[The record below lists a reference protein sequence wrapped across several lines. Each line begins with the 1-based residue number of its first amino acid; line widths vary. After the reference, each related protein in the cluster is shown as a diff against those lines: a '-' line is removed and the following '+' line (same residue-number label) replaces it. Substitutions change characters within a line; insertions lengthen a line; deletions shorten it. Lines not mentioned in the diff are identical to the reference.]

1 MSPPGRLMSPL
12 PTHRLAQLSDLH
24 LTTHN
29 EPFAGQIDTD
39 AQLRLALQRLAHA
52 GQRLD
57 AVVLSGDLTDAGSP
71 AAYQRLRALIDEQA
85 RLLGCPI
92 LVGAGNHD
100 SKQAFNASL
109 GPADNVTEVRGLRII
124 QLDSSVPGT
133 DQGELSASQ
142 LDWLAQV
149 LATPAEHGTV
159 LVVHHPPAP
168 SASVVMSVATLRNIA
183 DLAGVVAGADVRII
197 LSGHWHTPASST
209 FAGIPVAVAGGVSY
223 VADPLFQ
230 ARGYRA
236 LVGGQSFNLVEFYPG
251 QVVTLVVPVTAATLH
266 QIDL

>member
-1 MSPPGRLMSPL
+1 MSPL

-109 GPADNVTEVRGLRII
+109 GPADNVTELRGLRII

-168 SASVVMSVATLRNIA
+168 SASVVMSVATLRNSA

-197 LSGHWHTPASST
+197 LSGTGTPRRPAPSPVSRSRSPAGSATWRIRSSRPGVPG
-209 FAGIPVAVAGGVSY
+209 AGRWP
-223 VADPLFQ
+223 D
-230 ARGYRA
+230 
-236 LVGGQSFNLVEFYPG
+236 FNLVEFYPG